1 MRVIIIII
9 VLFNGLFVYS
19 QNDTIYLEK
28 DHLILGNQKFNQ
40 KNNTGQKEG
49 RWLLY
54 SLNDNQSITIIDW
67 DSDLWSGTETIIDEY
82 RALEHKEYNGMR
94 TMIVEEV
101 DSSRYFIKAT
111 YHIINSKIP
120 GCCYCIKATGEYC
133 KNNKIGT
140 WTYFHEN
147 GVVSRKIT
155 YEKGLPAQSFN
166 MYRNDKSLMM
176 SFEKLTEGIWNV
188 CRYSEGGQL
197 INEELQNIEGF
208 VSIY

>member
-9 VLFNGLFVYS
+9 VFFNGLFVYS

-28 DHLILGNQKFNQ
+28 DHLILANQKFNQ
-40 KNNTGQKEG
+40 KNISGQKEG

-67 DSDLWSGTETIIDEY
+67 DGDLWSGSETIYNKY
-82 RALEHKEYNGMR
+82 RPLEKNEHNGMR
-94 TMIVEEV
+94 KVIVEDV
-101 DSSRYFIKAT
+101 DSSSYYIEAT
-111 YHIINSKIP
+111 YHILYSKIP
-120 GCCYCIKATGEYC
+120 KSCYSIMATGEYYQ
-133 KNNKIGT
+133 NNKIGT

-155 YEKGLPAQSFN
+155 YENGLPAQSFN
-166 MYRNDKSLMM
+166 MYRKDKSLMM

-188 CRYSEGGQL
+188 CRYSENEEL